1 LPKYYYRPIL
11 EKVKEAYLANAQVEY
26 ETNVDIEAD
35 VVLFI
40 EAASEEEAHS
50 AKIGFIDIRM
60 WELYQTE
67 E

>member
-1 LPKYYYRPIL
+1 MPKYYYRPIL
-11 EKVKEAYLANAQVEY
+11 EKVKETYLANAQVEY
-26 ETNVDIEAD
+26 ETNVDIESD
-35 VVLFI
+35 VVLVI
-40 EAASEEEAHS
+40 EAASEDDAHS

>member
-11 EKVKEAYLANAQVEY
+11 EKVKETYLANAQVEY

-40 EAASEEEAHS
+40 EAASEDEANS